1 MALSTLAGY
10 SLASRVSPVGT
21 TEIPPQA
28 GRFCLKRGTRFE
40 QREGRIKTRS
50 GSAKRQGAGPPAPTS
65 EANEHTDERK
75 NHLFASLLTTS
86 ESV

>member
-40 QREGRIKTRS
+40 QREGRMQTRS

-65 EANEHTDERK
+65 ENPDERK